1 MLIIVQL
8 FVVFC
13 IQTIS
18 YLVYKPD
25 EIRVETNGIIEHTC
39 LTARSTVVE
48 FPVVFQD

>member
-1 MLIIVQL
+1 MFIIL
-8 FVVFC
+8 FVLFLK
-13 IQTIS
+13 IS
-18 YLVYKPD
+18 YLVYKPY